1 MNSIRF
7 HHHHPPT
14 VMLTMNASTLV
25 TTTTPTS
32 GHRQCDDD
40 DDDRVM
46 DLSSIEKC
54 CRDTGLEVWV
64 FCVIPQP
71 RVRRAALFW
80 AMFPSWPRSA
90 MLKVILAF
98 WRLQVSLRRAAA
110 LEAEVTRLKA
120 VVGRRAGNIWEM
132 RKDELMEVARKELGF
147 TTAQLAKETVVTL
160 REKIRRSRTEAR
172 IEADPL
178 ASLPKGLERMS
189 QQDLVRECLARS
201 LDPQALPDQQHRGA
215 FRTRPQMILMI
226 REDVELRITSSQTE
240 PSPTPRTPRTSS
252 KQSRRGSERAVGD
265 SRGSSDFAVAD
276 WEMADGSR

>member
-1 MNSIRF
+1 
-7 HHHHPPT
+7 
-14 VMLTMNASTLV
+14 ML
-25 TTTTPTS
+25 
-32 GHRQCDDD
+32 
-40 DDDRVM
+40 
-46 DLSSIEKC
+46 
-54 CRDTGLEVWV
+54 
-64 FCVIPQP
+64 
-71 RVRRAALFW
+71 RA
-80 AMFPSWPRSA
+80 
-90 MLKVILAF
+90 ILAC
-98 WRLQVSLRRAAA
+98 WRLQVSLRRTAA

-132 RKDELMEVARKELGF
+132 HKDELMEVARKELGF

-160 REKIRRSRTEAR
+160 REKIRRSRAETR
-172 IEADPL
+172 SEADPL

-201 LDPQALPDQQHRGA
+201 LDPQALPDQHQRGA

-252 KQSRRGSERAVGD
+252 KHSRRSLGD
-265 SRGSSDFAVAD
+265 SRGSSDPVVVD